1 MSNIISFGTDG
12 WRGIIAENYTFQNVR
27 VCAQAVA
34 NYVSDTSGPGATV
47 VVGYDTR
54 FASEDFAAATAE
66 VLAANGVGVVLFT
79 KAAPTPVIS
88 HAVVD
93 LKAQGGIVIT
103 ASHNPARWN
112 GFKYKAPSGSSAP
125 VEVIAEIEKHVAT
138 ILKSRT
144 ADSDPLVRS
153 LNLQDALKSG
163 IVRYYDPIPAYEAQ
177 LRRLVDVDAISKMQG
192 TVVVD
197 SMYGAGSGY
206 LADMLKG
213 GNLHIQELHEERNP
227 SFPNIRPE
235 PIAAN
240 LTALST
246 LVPETQALVGIATD
260 GDADRFGIVDEN
272 GLFMTQHQVFALLAL
287 YLLEVR
293 KDRGMIVRSVTTTDM
308 LTTLGAHFDVP
319 VVVTPVGFKYIAP
332 LMVEQNA
339 LIGGEE
345 SGGYAFRGHVP
356 ERDGILAALFFLDMI
371 RQTGK
376 SPSSILAHLY
386 EMVGTHHYDRL
397 DIELS
402 PEDHSRLSGAFSAL
416 NPATLGDMRVEWVDR
431 TDGVRLVLQ
440 DKSWVLYRLSGT
452 EPLLRIYAEAE
463 SPERVQQLIGYGA
476 ALLGVKHP

>member
-1 MSNIISFGTDG
+1 MSDIISFGTDG

-34 NYVSDTSGPGATV
+34 NYVNETSGPGSTV

-54 FASEDFAAATAE
+54 FASEDFAAATTE
-66 VLAANGVGVVLFT
+66 VLAANGVRVFFFT
-79 KAAPTPVIS
+79 AAAPTPVVS

-93 LKAQGGIVIT
+93 LKANGGIVIT
-103 ASHNPARWN
+103 ASHNPAQWN
-112 GFKYKAPSGSSAP
+112 GFKYKAHNGSSAP

-138 ILKSRT
+138 ILESRT
-144 ADSDPLVRS
+144 ADSDPLVRT
-153 LNLQDALKSG
+153 LDLQDALSSG
-163 IVRYYDPIPAYEAQ
+163 IVQHHNPVPAYEAQ
-177 LRRLVDVDAISKMQG
+177 LRRLVDVDAIAQMQG
-192 TVVVD
+192 TVVID
-197 SMYGAGSGY
+197 SMYGVGSGY
-206 LADMLKG
+206 LAEMLKG
-213 GNLHIQELHEERNP
+213 GSLHVQELHEERNP

-246 LVPETQALVGIATD
+246 LVPETHAQVGIATD
-260 GDADRFGIVDEN
+260 GDADRLGIVDEN
-272 GLFMTQHQVFALLAL
+272 GRFMTQHQVFALLAQ
-287 YLLEVR
+287 YFLEVR
-293 KDRGMIVRSVTTTDM
+293 KDRGPIIRSVTTTDM
-308 LTTLGAHFDVP
+308 LTTLGAHYDVP
-319 VVVTPVGFKYIAP
+319 VVVTAVGFKYIAP

-376 SPSSILAHLY
+376 SPSVLLAQLY

-397 DIELS
+397 DIDLS
-402 PEDHSRLSGAFSAL
+402 PEDHSRISGAFSAL
-416 NPATLGDMRVEWVDR
+416 NPQMLGDMQVQQIDR

-452 EPLLRIYAEAE
+452 EPLLRIYAEAD
-463 SPERVQQLIGYGA
+463 SPERVQQLISYGA
-476 ALLGVKHP
+476 ILLGVKTS